1 VRRSAVRFAT
11 LKRRF
16 RFNAYFSLCS
26 FCLLWDIFV
35 YLQQQQQHT
44 LVSPK
49 CLRNFFFVNSC
60 LFFLFPSVCFLPL
73 LSHYFWPIFC
83 FFRLIFLRF
92 LKCVLHFEVRRKINK
107 SNVTLSFIHARTRA
121 FIWTRSRTDRALESN
136 ELNGRNISSWI
147 KAKYDRERASRE
159 ITRLDVVTRA
169 KEKKITVCLLPHEIG
184 KKNQVI

>member
-1 VRRSAVRFAT
+1 MGYIRVSPT
-11 LKRRF
+11 TTTT
-16 RFNAYFSLCS
+16 
-26 FCLLWDIFV
+26 
-35 YLQQQQQHT
+35 HT

-184 KKNQVI
+184 KKKPGHINLLEI

>member
-1 VRRSAVRFAT
+1 MRRSAVRFAT

-16 RFNAYFSLCS
+16 RFNAYFSFCS

-35 YLQQQQQHT
+35 YLHKQTNNNNNTHACEPK
-44 LVSPK
+44 VSSK
-49 CLRNFFFVNSC
+49 FFFCQQLSSFCFRLSVFC
-60 LFFLFPSVCFLPL
+60 LFSPT
-73 LSHYFWPIFC
+73 C

-92 LKCVLHFEVRRKINK
+92 LSVVALEVRRK

-159 ITRLDVVTRA
+159 ITRLDVVTRREREENNCVSSPPRNW
-169 KEKKITVCLLPHEIG
+169 EKKPGHINLL
-184 KKNQVI
+184 

>member
-1 VRRSAVRFAT
+1 MFFFSSSRNDDVRLPLVVLQLQLSLSLQTLITVRRVFPVRRSAVRFAT

-26 FCLLWDIFV
+26 FCLSWDIFV
-35 YLQQQQQHT
+35 YLQNKQTTTTTTHT

-92 LKCVLHFEVRRKINK
+92 LSVVALEVRRKNK
-107 SNVTLSFIHARTRA
+107 
-121 FIWTRSRTDRALESN
+121 
-136 ELNGRNISSWI
+136 
-147 KAKYDRERASRE
+147 
-159 ITRLDVVTRA
+159 
-169 KEKKITVCLLPHEIG
+169 
-184 KKNQVI
+184 

>member
-1 VRRSAVRFAT
+1 VGYIRVSPT
-11 LKRRF
+11 TTTT
-16 RFNAYFSLCS
+16 
-26 FCLLWDIFV
+26 
-35 YLQQQQQHT
+35 HT

-92 LKCVLHFEVRRKINK
+92 LSVCCTLKCGGNKSK

-159 ITRLDVVTRA
+159 ITRLDVVTRREREENNCVSSPPR
-169 KEKKITVCLLPHEIG
+169 KLG